1 MKNILVYGLGQTNH
15 SWNKVI
21 EELDKNNIKRENP
34 NLFELAK
41 NYAINYENLYRAFA
55 DYCNT
60 FKEKINLCGLS
71 LGGILSIDY
80 AIEYPEKTN
89 SIILIGTPYE
99 IPKKMFKLQNFIFK
113 FMPKKQFESMGIR
126 KNDFINLTNS
136 IAELDI
142 KSKVSN
148 IKCPTLIICGEK
160 DNANIKSAYY
170 LSENIKDAKLKII
183 ENTGHI
189 VNEENPKELSKIIN
203 EYWKEEK
210 M

>member
-1 MKNILVYGLGQTNH
+1 MNNILVHGLGQTNN

-21 EELDKNNIKRENP
+21 EKLNKNNIQVENP

-41 NYAINYENLYRAFA
+41 NYAINYENIYRTFA

-80 AIEYPEKTN
+80 AIEYPEKVN

-113 FMPKKQFESMGIR
+113 FMPKKQFESMGIK
-126 KNDFINLTNS
+126 KNDFISLTNS
-136 IAELDI
+136 MAELDI

-160 DNANIKSAYY
+160 DNTNIKSAYY

-203 EYWKEEK
+203 EYWMEEK